1 MQKETYCL
9 SCRKNTENTNP
20 KIVKSK
26 NNRSMML
33 SKCAVSNNKKSR
45 FISQRSGLF
54 DILGLNTSQNRMKNA
69 LWNAFR

>member
-33 SKCAVSNNKKSR
+33 SKCAISNNKKSR
-45 FISQRSGLF
+45 FIQKDLVCSIF
-54 DILGLNTSQNRMKNA
+54 
-69 LWNAFR
+69 

>member
-1 MQKETYCL
+1 MRKETYCL

-33 SKCAVSNNKKSR
+33 SKCAICNNKKSR
-45 FISQRSGLF
+45 FISQGSGLF
-54 DILGLNTSQNRMKNA
+54 DILGLDIPQNRMENA

>member
-1 MQKETYCL
+1 MRKETYCL

-26 NNRSMML
+26 KNRSMIL
-33 SKCAVSNNKKSR
+33 SKCTTCNNKKSR
-45 FISQRSGLF
+45 FISQGSGLF
-54 DILGLNTSQNRMKNA
+54 DILGLNTPQNRIKNG

>member
-33 SKCAVSNNKKSR
+33 SKCAICNNKKSR
-45 FISQRSGLF
+45 FISQGSGLF
-54 DILGLNTSQNRMKNA
+54 DILGINAPQNRMKNA

>member
-1 MQKETYCL
+1 MRKETYCL
-9 SCRKNTENTNP
+9 SCRKNTENNNA

-33 SKCAVSNNKKSR
+33 SKCTICNNKKSR
-45 FISQRSGLF
+45 FISQVSSLF
-54 DILGLNTSQNRMKNA
+54 DILELSTPQNRMKNA